1 MTNNPSSQQRRSA
14 LYRRHLAL
22 GAQFE
27 LRGKALCI
35 AQYAEQ
41 AHQTEQQQ
49 ARCLGLCDL
58 STMPRTGFKGSTAI
72 DWLKTQSVV
81 LPSAINTTA
90 EQPSG
95 SLCAQLS
102 HQEVLLLSDLRC
114 QSEDIARLSQPIDNL
129 AEDSFQQTYELP
141 RADSHCWLAIT
152 GSEAARMMAKLCAVD
167 LHTDKFRNGCMAQ
180 TAVAKLNS
188 IIIRQDLSDTLCFYL
203 LCDATCVEY
212 IWDCLLDAMNEFAGQ
227 AIGIDA
233 LLQLQVKN

>member
-1 MTNNPSSQQRRSA
+1 MIDDPSSQLRRSA

-22 GAQFE
+22 GGQFE
-27 LRGKALCI
+27 PRGEVFCLTH
-35 AQYAEQ
+35 YAAE
-41 AHQTEQQQ
+41 AHQTEHQQ
-49 ARCLGLCDL
+49 AQLLGLCDL
-58 STMPRTGFKGSTAI
+58 STLPRTGFKGSTAI
-72 DWLKTQSVV
+72 DWLRTQSVV

-114 QSEDIARLSQPIDNL
+114 QSEDIARLNQPIDNL

-141 RADSHCWLAIT
+141 RADSHCWLAIS
-152 GSEAARMMAKLCAVD
+152 GSEAAKMMAKLCAVD
-167 LHTDKFRNGCMAQ
+167 LRPDKFQNGSIAQ
-180 TAVAKLNS
+180 TTVAKLNS
-188 IIIRQDLSDTLCFYL
+188 VIVRQDLSDTLCFYL